1 MRFAKT
7 LPTAFLTGIKTRKRK
22 REKREKKRIFSLLIF
37 MLVWPSSFSLYG
49 NGRPPHP
56 AGWCRYAP
64 QPAPLSVGERFI
76 FFLDKNEHSVLHSF
90 FFFLIFI
97 KEKEREREK
106 EKRKEGGKKKN
117 KKIFRRENLAGR
129 ISYSK
134 LLFILIRIFFLTDKR
149 KTIF

>member
-1 MRFAKT
+1 METADRLTPLVDVAT
-7 LPTAFLTGIKTRKRK
+7 LHNQL
-22 REKREKKRIFSLLIF
+22 
-37 MLVWPSSFSLYG
+37 PSPLERGSF
-49 NGRPPHP
+49 
-56 AGWCRYAP
+56 
-64 QPAPLSVGERFI
+64 